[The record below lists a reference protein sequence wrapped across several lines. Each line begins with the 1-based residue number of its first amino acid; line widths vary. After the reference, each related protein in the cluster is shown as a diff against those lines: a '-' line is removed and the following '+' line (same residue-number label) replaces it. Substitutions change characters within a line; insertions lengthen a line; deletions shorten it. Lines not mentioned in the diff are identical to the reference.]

1 MVLRRINLA
10 GFVVL
15 LGAGSLL
22 PGNTFATVTGV
33 VSSRSGATLPHVA
46 VEAIEAGSGYRYTG
60 QSNDSGTY
68 TLPDLREGTYRIH
81 ASHPGFVDW
90 IAEGVELRPRDVRRV
105 DITLAVPA
113 VDAKVEVTGRAYLM
127 EAERDGIGDS
137 KSREYPQQYPATI
150 RRLRD
155 FVNEVGQTRIGD
167 FSLAGYID
175 IRSRPWLKGMLR

>member
-1 MVLRRINLA
+1 MVLWRIKLA
-10 GFVVL
+10 SLVVL
-15 LGAGSLL
+15 LGTGSVLS
-22 PGNTFATVTGV
+22 GNTFATVTGI
-33 VSSRSGATLPHVA
+33 VSSRSGTALPDVA

-113 VDAKVEVTGRAYLM
+113 VDAKVEATSGAYLI
-127 EAERDGIGDS
+127 EAESDGISGS
-137 KSREYPQQYPATI
+137 K
-150 RRLRD
+150 
-155 FVNEVGQTRIGD
+155 NH
-167 FSLAGYID
+167 GYIQ
-175 IRSRPWLKGMLR
+175 R